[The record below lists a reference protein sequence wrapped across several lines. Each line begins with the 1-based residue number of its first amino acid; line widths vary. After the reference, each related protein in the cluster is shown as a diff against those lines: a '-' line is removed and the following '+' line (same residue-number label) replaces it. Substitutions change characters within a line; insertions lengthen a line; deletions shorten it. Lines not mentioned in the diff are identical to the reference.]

1 MHFKLPSSG
10 GQEMAMRIQ
19 FFLAEHAM
27 RITFTLA
34 LLAAAC
40 SVLVACHPS
49 VVAESAV
56 HSPNDSGQSVQ
67 STAAQALPTPERT
80 MEPILAFDEKWVTPQ

>member
-1 MHFKLPSSG
+1 MHFMPPLSG
-10 GQEMAMRIQ
+10 GQEMIMRTQ
-19 FFLAEHAM
+19 YFLAEHAM

-49 VVAESAV
+49 VVAETAV
-56 HSPNDSGQSVQ
+56 NSPNDAGRSSQSMPTQ
-67 STAAQALPTPERT
+67 AASTPERT
-80 MEPILAFDEKWVTPQ
+80 MEPIAAFDEKWVTPQ